1 MESEKNPSEEL
12 LDLLVEEGAIAR
24 TVADSV
30 RNRLCDT
37 WIPIGKILR
46 QRGWLTTT
54 QLAELLQ
61 LQANTPEV
69 RLGEI
74 TLQRGYCSAIQLE
87 DALRV
92 QRELSPHV
100 LDLLAETEG
109 VEPAQVLRA
118 ITRYVRELESRLPT
132 IPVAP

>member
-1 MESEKNPSEEL
+1 METQKNPSEEL
-12 LDLLVEEGAIAR
+12 LDLLVEEGAVAR

-30 RNRLCDT
+30 RNRLRDT

-46 QRGWLTTT
+46 RRGALTTA
-54 QLAELLQ
+54 QLEDLLQ
-61 LQANTPEV
+61 LQAATPEM

-74 TLQRGYCSAIQLE
+74 ALERGYCSAVQLE

-100 LDLLAETEG
+100 LDLLAETAG
-109 VEPAQVLRA
+109 VEPEHVLRA
-118 ITRYVRELESRLPT
+118 ITRYVRELETRVSSTRRS
-132 IPVAP
+132 

>member
-1 MESEKNPSEEL
+1 METQKNPSEAL
-12 LDLLVEEGAIAR
+12 LDLLVEEGVVAR
-24 TVADSV
+24 AVADSV
-30 RNRLCDT
+30 RNRHRDT
-37 WIPIGKILR
+37 WVPIGKIMR
-46 QRGWLTTT
+46 QRGGLTMA
-54 QLAELLQ
+54 QLVDLLQ
-61 LQANTPEV
+61 LQAKTPEH

-74 TLQRGYCSAIQLE
+74 ALERGYCSAIQLE

-118 ITRYVRELESRLPT
+118 ITRYVRDLESRLHT
-132 IPVAP
+132 IPRAP